1 MNYTPLCDYFHYF
14 SILNGTT
21 ELMDLS
27 SYDIL

>member
-1 MNYTPLCDYFHYF
+1 MNYTPLWDYFHYF
-14 SILNGTT
+14 SFLNGTT